1 MQASGKL
8 ACIHVR
14 HWSYKVCKS
23 RDVLGLHVASIPVEA
38 KKDLARQRKKQR
50 AEGRACAKS
59 WAWGSIVSTG
69 AKREE
74 IAVVGA
80 EWASIRVVE
89 ILLTMAMMLVKTKPV
104 WSALLCAFCFVF
116 NAQTIINNLR
126 FLMLSTW
133 KQFLF
138 VCLFVLGG
146 VGGASPLWHEYSISF
161 EELKGHGDR
170 LPRNSFTP
178 RGEACSTCPGSTLR
192 ESLRA

>member
-1 MQASGKL
+1 MPYSRWRNEVSYLWVQREWVSGCSNSWSKQRGMKYARNPNPVGRADEAGQFIRDKFREGHNVVLRSPVWVHKKKKKKSDALPQKLVLQWMRASGKL

-38 KKDLARQRKKQR
+38 KKDWARQRKKQR

-69 AKREE
+69 AKRQE

-89 ILLTMAMMLVKTKPV
+89 MLLTTATMLV
-104 WSALLCAFCFVF
+104 
-116 NAQTIINNLR
+116 
-126 FLMLSTW
+126 
-133 KQFLF
+133 
-138 VCLFVLGG
+138 
-146 VGGASPLWHEYSISF
+146 
-161 EELKGHGDR
+161 
-170 LPRNSFTP
+170 
-178 RGEACSTCPGSTLR
+178 
-192 ESLRA
+192 

>member
-8 ACIHVR
+8 ACIHLR
-14 HWSYKVCKS
+14 HCSYKVCKS

-59 WAWGSIVSTG
+59 WAWGSIVSIG

-80 EWASIRVVE
+80 EWASIRVE
-89 ILLTMAMMLVKTKPV
+89 ERLLTTAIMLVKTKPV

-133 KQFLF
+133 KQFF
-138 VCLFVLGG
+138 VFLCVFFWGGRGWQCIIFVTWIQHFLW
-146 VGGASPLWHEYSISF
+146 GAQ
-161 EELKGHGDR
+161 R
-170 LPRNSFTP
+170 A
-178 RGEACSTCPGSTLR
+178 RGQTAT
-192 ESLRA
+192 